1 MNRKQADFKE
11 LEQIYAKNGNQLI
24 VLYGRK
30 DCRKEE
36 LLREFVQDK
45 KCFYYRCRQ
54 ASSEEQKRMM
64 SEEIEAQYQVR
75 LTKHSYDEY
84 FNRVKSGDATK
95 LVVIID
101 EVQYI
106 MNRDP

>member
-54 ASSEEQKRMM
+54 ASPDEQKRMM
-64 SEEIEAQYQVR
+64 SEEIEAQYHER
-75 LTKHSYDEY
+75 LSQHTYHAKV
-84 FNRVKSGDATK
+84 NPV
-95 LVVIID
+95 
-101 EVQYI
+101 
-106 MNRDP
+106 

>member
-36 LLREFVQDK
+36 LLHEFVQDK

-64 SEEIEAQYQVR
+64 SEEIEAKLIQAIEECKKAQG
-75 LTKHSYDEY
+75 
-84 FNRVKSGDATK
+84 FVKEATK
-95 LVVIID
+95 
-101 EVQYI
+101 
-106 MNRDP
+106 